1 MILDEAI
8 KHAEEVADG
17 HDIIKQ
23 IKAVTLEECKRAEE
37 YRQLAE
43 WLKDYK
49 RMLNQ
54 ELAKKSIE
62 ASEQPYDE
70 FGFFDPFNVKDKEI
84 EDAISRQAV
93 LTLAKEE
100 CDTAI
105 IPYRKFIKDVNAL
118 PPVTPAE
125 NEKVG
130 RWVYNKNLST
140 CYSDVYTCSEC
151 GERCLG
157 SCYERIEKLPDFC
170 PKCHIKMEVEDE
182 N

>member
-1 MILDEAI
+1 MTLDEAI

-23 IKAVTLEECKRAEE
+23 IKAVTLEECKHAEE

-84 EDAISRQAV
+84 EDAISRRTLHEAMDEYRCCESFYNSRNDKIDKQMPDDILNKWIGAEV
-93 LTLAKEE
+93 LDRIRNELHA
-100 CDTAI
+100 TAEKHEDGVYYLRDEWVDDI
-105 IPYRKFIKDVNAL
+105 FDKYKDG
-118 PPVTPAE
+118 
-125 NEKVG
+125 K
-130 RWVYNKNLST
+130 
-140 CYSDVYTCSEC
+140 
-151 GERCLG
+151 
-157 SCYERIEKLPDFC
+157 
-170 PKCHIKMEVEDE
+170 
-182 N
+182 